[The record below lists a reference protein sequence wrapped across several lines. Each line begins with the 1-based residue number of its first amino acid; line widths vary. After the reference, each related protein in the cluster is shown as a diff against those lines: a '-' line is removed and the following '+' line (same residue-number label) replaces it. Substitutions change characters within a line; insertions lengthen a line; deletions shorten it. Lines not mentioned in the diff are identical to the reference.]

1 MTTENPLV
9 KRGGRALLFVVL
21 LVCLAGCGQKV
32 YGPERVLPEDEQLF
46 VRAEEAFGA
55 RRYDRAMEL
64 YQDVVTRYPSSHV
77 AAAALLK
84 QGMIYGLT
92 EAYGKA
98 DAVLARV
105 AEEYP
110 ESPLVPVALV
120 ESMTLSYRR
129 GDFPGVIRKGVAIP
143 DTLSPSDY
151 RMRKY
156 AIMGDA
162 YLALG
167 DTVDAVGAYFTACEL
182 AHPAERRGV
191 VARLRETVSN
201 LTLPETREMLSRVHG
216 KEKRGYLLLRRMRAL
231 AEEGQGD
238 EALKGAV
245 EFLSLYDE
253 HPVRDEVVAF
263 REALSQT
270 HFNPRVLGCLL
281 PFTGR
286 YAEYGRQARQGIELA
301 FQSMAAEPGHQD
313 FQLIFRDTGSDDQR
327 ARQAVRELVEA
338 GAAAIIG
345 PVGNVE
351 SAAAEAQLRGVPL
364 ITMTGKDGITAS
376 GDFIFRNFMT
386 PRMQVR
392 SVVSYAFEVLGLN
405 DFVILYPD
413 EPYGRDFMNLFWDEV
428 GRYGGEIRGV
438 EAYAA
443 GTVDFSRAIKK
454 LTGLW
459 YARPQVPTG
468 MQAWGRVLPN
478 DAKGSGQVVDFEA
491 IFIPDGRKN
500 LEMILPQL
508 AFHDLGGVY
517 TLGTNLWHN
526 RALRK
531 GVSGHL
537 GNSII
542 PDGFFARSRE
552 PKVKRFVADFRKAYG
567 RTPDYIEAVAFDSAS
582 LVLSV
587 LSETPPETRGQV
599 RDALLVVNA
608 YPGVT
613 GTTSFDETGDADKA
627 LTLLKGS
634 RRRFVE
640 VGR

>member
-1 MTTENPLV
+1 MAIKNPLI
-9 KRGGRALLFVVL
+9 KKGARALLL
-21 LVCLAGCGQKV
+21 LVLILCLVGCGQRG

-55 RRYDRAMEL
+55 RRYDQALEM
-64 YQDVVTRYPSSHV
+64 YADVVGHYPDSHV

-92 EAYGKA
+92 GAYGKA
-98 DAVLARV
+98 DVALARV
-105 AEEYP
+105 AEAYP

-120 ESMTLSYRR
+120 ESMILSYRR
-129 GDFPGVIRKGVAIP
+129 GDFPGVIRKGAAIP

-151 RMRKY
+151 LMRKY
-156 AIMGDA
+156 AVMGDA

-167 DTVDAVGAYFTACEL
+167 DTVDAVGAYFKACEL

-191 VARLRETVSN
+191 TVRLRQTVAN
-201 LTLPETREMLSRVHG
+201 LTLSETLEMLSRVHD

-231 AEEGQGD
+231 AEDGQGD
-238 EALKGAV
+238 EALRGAV
-245 EFLSLYDE
+245 EFLSLYAV

-286 YAEYGRQARQGIELA
+286 YAEYGRQAREGIELA
-301 FQSMAAEPGHQD
+301 FQSMAADERYRD
-313 FQLIFRDTGSDDQR
+313 AQLIFRDTGSDDETT
-327 ARQAVRELVEA
+327 RQAVRELVEA

-351 SAAAEAQLRGVPL
+351 SAAAEAQLRGIPL
-364 ITMTGKDGITAS
+364 MTMTGKEGITAS
-376 GDFIFRNFMT
+376 GDFVFRNFIT

-428 GRYGGEIRGV
+428 ERYGGEIRGV

-459 YARPQVPTG
+459 YAKPQVPTG
-468 MQAWGRVLPN
+468 MQAWGRVLPE

-526 RALRK
+526 TALRK

-542 PDGFFARSRE
+542 PDGFYARSRD
-552 PKVKRFVADFRKAYG
+552 PKVKGFVRAFKGAYG

-582 LVLSV
+582 LMLNILLDSAPA
-587 LSETPPETRGQV
+587 SRGAV
-599 RDALLVVNA
+599 RDALLAVNA

-613 GTTSFDETGDADKA
+613 GTTSFDGTGDADKA